1 MMTFLK
7 KYYFVF
13 FILGFIGIYI
23 YNQQFKQK
31 YRTLYKSQGFY
42 AKSKVIGIK
51 KFGRGGGY
59 DILYTF
65 KVNGKEYKS
74 VNSKGHISYSQAQE
88 YIDKFFLVVYLNNDV
103 HNNRLYTT
111 IPIQEN
117 INEDN
122 LKKWVADN
130 PNTKDKLD
138 SIPPSGFFWQN
149 YF

>member
-1 MMTFLK
+1 M
-7 KYYFVF
+7 
-13 FILGFIGIYI
+13 
-23 YNQQFKQK
+23 
-31 YRTLYKSQGFY
+31 
-42 AKSKVIGIK
+42 
-51 KFGRGGGY
+51 
-59 DILYTF
+59 
-65 KVNGKEYKS
+65 NGKEYKS

>member
-1 MMTFLK
+1 MTFLK

-65 KVNGKEYKS
+65 NPNSAIEKKEYFS
-74 VNSKGHISYSQAQE
+74 ILIS
-88 YIDKFFLVVYLNNDV
+88 NC
-103 HNNRLYTT
+103 
-111 IPIQEN
+111 
-117 INEDN
+117 
-122 LKKWVADN
+122 VAVEKN
-130 PNTKDKLD
+130 KR
-138 SIPPSGFFWQN
+138 
-149 YF
+149 